1 MTQIIYAPFSVWLS
15 AFLQSVFFSGL
26 LVFVG
31 GMLFVGLI
39 MYAEYKAERDAWEQQ
54 KTRKLKAVRR

>member
-1 MTQIIYAPFSVWLS
+1 MTQVIYPPFSVWLS
-15 AFLQSVFFSGL
+15 AFLHNTFFSGL

-31 GMLFVGLI
+31 GMLFVSLL
-39 MYAEYKAERDAWEQQ
+39 MWAEYRAERAAWEQQ